1 MQEAM
6 PVGMV
11 VNLED
16 LSLQWMVI
24 TDDGDFRGET
34 LEVGS
39 MSYVPSTTSD
49 TTSCLRKWPEEWR
62 MTQY

>member
-1 MQEAM
+1 M

-39 MSYVPSTTSD
+39 MSYVPSGRFRTRS
-49 TTSCLRKWPEEWR
+49 
-62 MTQY
+62 

>member
-1 MQEAM
+1 M

-39 MSYVPSTTSD
+39 MSCVPSTVP
-49 TTSCLRKWPEEWR
+49 CH
-62 MTQY
+62 